1 MSNWPSA
8 FIKHPCIQYCIMN
21 LKIQV
26 RVAESLP
33 WSMRPTDIDNVDV
46 LSFTIKI
53 FRPTS
58 FPENLQFTN
67 N

>member
-1 MSNWPSA
+1 
-8 FIKHPCIQYCIMN
+8 MN